1 VVNLVAAEGNPAA
14 VMDVSFGVQALGL
27 AWLATAS
34 GDNQAAGTQGLPPGV
49 HEVPAEIDAQVAS
62 LALASLG
69 AEIDALTPVQ
79 RDYLESWRQGS

>member
-1 VVNLVAAEGNPAA
+1 
-14 VMDVSFGVQALGL
+14 
-27 AWLATAS
+27 LATTS
-34 GDNQAAGTQGLPPGV
+34 GDNQAAGTHGLPPGV

-69 AEIDALTPVQ
+69 AEIDALTPAQ

>member
-1 VVNLVAAEGNPAA
+1 
-14 VMDVSFGVQALGL
+14 
-27 AWLATAS
+27 
-34 GDNQAAGTQGLPPGV
+34 V
-49 HEVPAEIDAQVAS
+49 HEVPAEIDGQVAA